1 MRSFRIF
8 QQTLLR
14 FNTSRCR
21 FGTAPQ
27 QRYSPVLQRIIGR
40 QTSPFSIASR
50 VQSLRSRPSAIRK
63 VLNRRFNSTNSPSPN
78 PTPTLGSPSPEP
90 PSLSLT
96 QRLRKLSR
104 EYGWSALG
112 VYFLLTALDF
122 PFCFLAVRWLG
133 TERIG
138 QWEHTVVEWI
148 KRASPIQIPPAWRRK
163 EELEQ
168 EKEAGQMVL
177 EAGKGELV
185 VPYDHGVE
193 EAERLNRSEKASKS
207 RVDFSELL

>member
-1 MRSFRIF
+1 M
-8 QQTLLR
+8 
-14 FNTSRCR
+14 
-21 FGTAPQ
+21 
-27 QRYSPVLQRIIGR
+27 
-40 QTSPFSIASR
+40 
-50 VQSLRSRPSAIRK
+50 
-63 VLNRRFNSTNSPSPN
+63 
-78 PTPTLGSPSPEP
+78 
-90 PSLSLT
+90 
-96 QRLRKLSR
+96 
-104 EYGWSALG
+104 
-112 VYFLLTALDF
+112 
-122 PFCFLAVRWLG
+122 
-133 TERIG
+133 
-138 QWEHTVVEWI
+138 EWI